1 MMITKY
7 EQQTSITQEK
17 ILECKTAISAAE
29 EITRI
34 MTIRVKE
41 IATLISRTTITN
53 VEKTKLTSEETE
65 IKEKLE
71 TQSNVIQTQTKNLST
86 YETTLTTLTTT
97 ITTFKKYITEITV
110 VIKTL
115 EKKVKETKTALK
127 PLPKKDPDAA
137 EEAKPEKEEK
147 EEKDEDGDDKVDE
160 DEVEDEKPE
169 AVGGGNEKVDKELEQ
184 VEEET
189 KTTTTQ
195 IESLTTTII
204 KTTEKVEKNDAVT
217 VTEVTDTTKQ
227 DSALIEVRNR
237 KKRLIRRRE
246 RQRCARLFPQ
256 VFSSFKIK
264 KELTAENMCPCPG
277 SGKGTT
283 QLILDGVEDPSDFD
297 KFVLALF
304 EKNMALEGTFNAQ
317 MQRYFYNDGDKLVS
331 EETNPVSLRLVVVDD
346 KVDEVLN
353 ILDQQNQNLKST
365 DVKISPLLKGKQA
378 YLKWQQSSLVSSKAP
393 ALHVELREDDED
405 DDEDIEE

>member
-1 MMITKY
+1 
-7 EQQTSITQEK
+7 
-17 ILECKTAISAAE
+17 LECKTAISAAE

-283 QLILDGVEDPSDFD
+283 QLILEGVEDPSDFD

-378 YLKWQQSSLVSSKAP
+378 YLKWQ
-393 ALHVELREDDED
+393 
-405 DDEDIEE
+405 

>member
-1 MMITKY
+1 M
-7 EQQTSITQEK
+7 
-17 ILECKTAISAAE
+17 ECKTSISAAE

-41 IATLISRTTITN
+41 IATLLSRTTILAG
-53 VEKTKLTSEETE
+53 EKTRLTAEEVE

-71 TQSNVIQTQTKNLST
+71 TQSNVVISQTKFLTT
-86 YETTLTTLTTT
+86 YETSITTLTST
-97 ITTFKKYITEITV
+97 ITTFKKYIIEITT

-115 EKKVKETKTALK
+115 EKKVKESKEALK
-127 PLPKKDPDAA
+127 PLPKKDKNDA
-137 EEAKPEKEEK
+137 EEAAPVKGKATDDD
-147 EEKDEDGDDKVDE
+147 KDEDGDDKVDA
-160 DEVEDEKPE
+160 DEVADEKPE

-195 IESLTTTII
+195 IDSLTTTII

-227 DSALIEVRNR
+227 DAALVEVKDK

-246 RQRCARLFPQ
+246 RQRCTRLFPQ

-283 QLILDGVEDPSDFD
+283 QLILDGVEDPGDFD

-304 EKNMALEGTFNAQ
+304 EKNMALEGTF
-317 MQRYFYNDGDKLVS
+317 
-331 EETNPVSLRLVVVDD
+331 
-346 KVDEVLN
+346 
-353 ILDQQNQNLKST
+353 
-365 DVKISPLLKGKQA
+365 
-378 YLKWQQSSLVSSKAP
+378 
-393 ALHVELREDDED
+393 
-405 DDEDIEE
+405 